1 MEILVIAAVL
11 IIDQWS
17 KAVVQFSTSLPIE
30 VIPNYFYITY
40 LKNEGAAWSML
51 AGKTVLLEL
60 IAFVAIGILLYGL
73 LQVKKKKQRL
83 LIIAYALLISGAA
96 GNLIDRLRFGY
107 VRDFFEW
114 YPFHYSFPV
123 FNVADVALTFGVV
136 LLVIGV
142 WLTEKKA

>member
-107 VRDFFEW
+107 ERDFFEW

-123 FNVADVALTFGVV
+123 FNVADVALTFGVI

>member
-1 MEILVIAAVL
+1 MAV
-11 IIDQWS
+11 
-17 KAVVQFSTSLPIE
+17 FT
-30 VIPNYFYITY
+30 
-40 LKNEGAAWSML
+40 
-51 AGKTVLLEL
+51 GKG
-60 IAFVAIGILLYGL
+60 FVAEQACRMQKMESSLEFLLYLFISGTLFLADLRRGLCQLCMIEKEIQILLYGL

-123 FNVADVALTFGVV
+123 FNVADVALTFGVI

>member
-114 YPFHYSFPV
+114 YPFRYSFPV
-123 FNVADVALTFGVV
+123 FNVADVALTFGVI